1 VRAARA
7 ERSIGAVAALIT
19 SIPSALITS
28 IRSALI
34 TSIRSA
40 LIMSASCREAQFD
53 LAKHLSRVHVSAR
66 LVGDVRLSA
75 S

>member
-7 ERSIGAVAALIT
+7 ERSIGVVAMLIT
-19 SIPSALITS
+19 SIPSALI
-28 IRSALI
+28 
-34 TSIRSA
+34 
-40 LIMSASCREAQFD
+40 MSASGREAQFD

>member
-1 VRAARA
+1 V
-7 ERSIGAVAALIT
+7 AVL
-19 SIPSALITS
+19 
-28 IRSALI
+28 
-34 TSIRSA
+34 
-40 LIMSASCREAQFD
+40 LIMSASGREAQFD

>member
-7 ERSIGAVAALIT
+7 ERSIGAVAMLTT
-19 SIPSALITS
+19 SIL
-28 IRSALI
+28 SALI

-40 LIMSASCREAQFD
+40 LIMSASGREAQFD

>member
-1 VRAARA
+1 MRAARA
-7 ERSIGAVAALIT
+7 ERSIGAVAMLIT

-34 TSIRSA
+34 
-40 LIMSASCREAQFD
+40 MSASGREAQFD
-53 LAKHLSRVHVSAR
+53 LTKHLSRVHVSAR

>member
-7 ERSIGAVAALIT
+7 ERSIGAVAMLIT

-28 IRSALI
+28 IP
-34 TSIRSA
+34 SA
-40 LIMSASCREAQFD
+40 LIMSASGREAQFD